1 MNLINPLDTYISK
14 SRFKDLRPEILNT
27 IKNKGYYILQMNN
40 AFGEL
45 LDSSLY
51 EYKKLVMNKKHKINP
66 SSSSFKWDDIK
77 DKYFTKYCIGSTNG
91 LGNPIAQLL
100 KTTYLPSSIEFLSKS
115 QCNLFK
121 LSKYLV
127 TLRNLLSDLP
137 VDFGYFPKKEKFWNA
152 SRIHH
157 YPVGGGF
164 MSRHID
170 EAFPSIMKNSKIP
183 FLQVSVSLSI
193 RSRDYFQG
201 GGYVIDKQNHNK
213 VYTDRTLEYPS
224 SITIFDGSGAHGV
237 EEVDPSEVFTFDP
250 TKMRAA
256 LFASTYPFL
265 K

>member
-1 MNLINPLDTYISK
+1 MNISNPLDPYISK
-14 SRFKDLRPEILNT
+14 SRFKYLKSKILGT
-27 IKNKGYYILQMNN
+27 IKHKGYYILQMDNP
-40 AFGEL
+40 FREL

-51 EYKKLVMNKKHKINP
+51 EYRKFVNDKKHKINP
-66 SSSSFKWDDIK
+66 SSSSFKWDEIK
-77 DKYFTKYCIGSTNG
+77 DNYFTKYSIGSTNG

-115 QCNLFK
+115 QCNIFK

-137 VDFGYFPKKEKFWNA
+137 IDFGYFPKKEKFWNA

-170 EAFPSIMKNSKIP
+170 ETFPSIMKNAKIP

-193 RSRDYFQG
+193 RSLDYYQG
-201 GGYVIDKQNHNK
+201 GGYVIDKQNQNK
-213 VYTDRTLEYPS
+213 IYTDRTLEYPS

-237 EEVDPSEVFTFDP
+237 QEVDPFEVFTFEP
-250 TKMRAA
+250 KKMRAA
-256 LFASTYPFL
+256 LFASTYPYIE
-265 K
+265 